1 MFCEILR
8 VKLFIIGKDSVDI
21 IDSIL
26 MKYKMKYK
34 IQGMELGRVTMDW
47 SGLILGF
54 FGGFGLFMFG
64 MEYMGQGLQKTAGSR
79 MKNILGALTRNRL
92 LGVLVGAGVTALIQS
107 SSATTVMV
115 VGFVNVGLLSLRQA
129 VGIIMGANVGT
140 TITSWIVA
148 LGEWTKYLKP
158 SVLAPVFIVIGVI
171 LIMFGKKSQTKSIGQ
186 ILFGFGALFQGLEMM
201 SSAAK
206 PLSGLESVKNLFLI
220 LGSNAI
226 LGILTG
232 AIVTA
237 VIQSSSA
244 SVGILQALAL
254 AGLVPWG
261 SAIYIILGQ
270 NIGTCITA
278 ILSSLGANLN
288 AKRAAMIHFLFN
300 LIGTIIFGIIT
311 VIIFH
316 VALPGLRDEL
326 INVTQISVLHTAFN
340 ILSTVILFPFGN
352 ILVSLAETLIKGKSK
367 TQDDN
372 YFLDERLLE
381 TPNIAV
387 EATIKEVVRMGE
399 LAYWNVQNS
408 LEALLDRNG
417 DKIKEVFETE
427 REINSLQEKLNG
439 FLIKLSNTNL
449 AEKEQL
455 KVAELFHMV
464 SDIERVGDHA
474 DNIGELAVKLKEE
487 NLKFTDIAKKE
498 LESIADVA
506 LECFSKAIKAYEIQ
520 DIKLAGE
527 AIPLEEKVD
536 KLEEKLRSKHM
547 KRLAKDEC
555 SPYAGIIFLDMLSN
569 VERISD
575 HASNIAALVLDEGRI
590 LTGEDGE

>member
-1 MFCEILR
+1 
-8 VKLFIIGKDSVDI
+8 
-21 IDSIL
+21 
-26 MKYKMKYK
+26 
-34 IQGMELGRVTMDW
+34 MDW
-47 SGLILGF
+47 TELILGF
-54 FGGFGLFMFG
+54 LGGFGLFMFG
-64 MEYMGQGLQKTAGSR
+64 MEYMGQGLQKAAGSR
-79 MKNILGALTRNRL
+79 MKNILGALTKNRL

-115 VGFVNVGLLSLRQA
+115 VGFVNVGLLNLRQA

-148 LGEWTKYLKP
+148 LGEWTQFLKP
-158 SVLAPVFIVIGVI
+158 SVLAPIFIVVGVV

-201 SSAAK
+201 STAAK
-206 PLSGLESVKNLFLI
+206 PLSKLESVKNLFLL

-226 LGILTG
+226 LGVLTG

-288 AKRAAMIHFLFN
+288 AKRAATIHFLFN
-300 LIGTIIFGIIT
+300 LIGTIIFGIVAVIVFHFAYPALRDRLIT
-311 VIIFH
+311 VT
-316 VALPGLRDEL
+316 E
-326 INVTQISVLHTAFN
+326 ISIVHTAFN

-352 ILVSLAETLIKGKSK
+352 LLVSLAEGLIKGSSK
-367 TQDDN
+367 TQDEN

-387 EATIKEVVRMGE
+387 EATVKEVIRMGE
-399 LAYWNVQNS
+399 LACWNVQNS
-408 LEALLDRNG
+408 LDALFVQNE

-427 REINSLQEKLNG
+427 REINTLQEKLNG
-439 FLIKLSNTNL
+439 FLIKLSNVSL

-455 KVAELFHMV
+455 RVTELFHMV

-474 DNIGELAVKLKEE
+474 DNIGELAVDLKERD
-487 NLKFTDIAKKE
+487 LSFSDMAKKE
-498 LESIADVA
+498 LEGIADVA
-506 LECFSKAIKAYEIQ
+506 LECFSKAVKAYEKQ
-520 DIKLAGE
+520 DKGLAGE
-527 AIPLEEKVD
+527 AIPLEDKVD

-547 KRLAKDEC
+547 KRLAKEEC
-555 SPYAGIIFLDMLSN
+555 NPYAGVIFLDMLSN

-590 LTGEDGE
+590 LTDENE